1 MSIFA
6 CPASEAA
13 CGAVPGE
20 DGDSC
25 REWKW
30 QVRQDN
36 ADGNGSEL
44 IDCCLTQEQALDAT
58 ERGDLRWRK

>member
-1 MSIFA
+1 MSVYA

-13 CGAVPGE
+13 CGANPDE
-20 DGDSC
+20 TADEC

-44 IDCCLTQEQALDAT
+44 IDCCLTDVQAEQAA
-58 ERGDLRWRK
+58 EEMNNV